1 MLHVM
6 KSTLQDAGKGL
17 FTDSDIEKGKIVCE
31 YEGEKITWK
40 EAERRNDLD
49 KGGYVYYINEKNCVD
64 AWDYTKTFG
73 RYANDAAGVS
83 RIRGIR
89 NNSTYDVVRGR
100 VYIRATRNI
109 RAGEEIFVS
118 YGRQY
123 WNIVRGELKLPK
135 GFVKYVKAESTIK
148 LPVPAARKAVKGII
162 WKSKGMKKLE
172 LV

>member
-1 MLHVM
+1 MLHIF

-17 FTDSDIEKGKIVCE
+17 FTDTVIEKGKIVCE

-73 RYANDAAGVS
+73 RYANDAAGIS

-100 VYIRATRNI
+100 VYIRATRTI

-123 WNIVRGELKLPK
+123 WNIVRGELNLPK
-135 GFVKYVKAESTIK
+135 GYVKYVKPENKVRSVI
-148 LPVPAARKAVKGII
+148 LPPKKVVKGIL
-162 WKSKGMKKLE
+162 WKSKEMKKPE
-172 LV
+172 MV